1 LVKKMSENSQQKIL
15 LVEDEPN
22 IAMLFKYNLTKAG
35 YLCETANNGKVG
47 FEKVAEFQPD
57 LIISDI
63 MMPEVDGFEFRKML
77 LADSELAKIPFIF
90 LTAKG
95 SEEDIL
101 NGYDMDIEEYII
113 KTSSPRIVLAKIAAV
128 LKVKAKEREKA
139 VEEVHQAADNMK
151 TKVVPDEFL
160 QVNGFKVKHWHQTF
174 ENIPGGDFIDYIKI
188 DDDRGIIVLGDVMGK
203 KWKAWYFAVAYA
215 GYVRSAVRFAIQSS
229 EEITPSKIMTGVNKS
244 VFHDERISEVF
255 ITLTILLLNNKT
267 NSITYAGAGDLP
279 IVHKS
284 DEVKMINSD
293 GILLG
298 FDEETEYS
306 DFSVELKSGDEVFLF
321 TDGILESRSGE
332 SEMYGKERL
341 IQSIEKIAQDE
352 NCLEKI
358 KADFIDFTNNKFED
372 DVTIIAIRKL

>member
-1 LVKKMSENSQQKIL
+1 MSDLQQKIL

-35 YLCETANNGKVG
+35 YNCETAVNGQEG
-47 FEKVAEFQPD
+47 FEKAASFKPD

-77 LADSELAKIPFIF
+77 LSDQNLAKIPFIF

-101 NGYDMDIEEYII
+101 SGYDLDIEDYII
-113 KTSSPRIVLAKIAAV
+113 KTSSPKIVLAKISAV
-128 LKVKAKEREKA
+128 LKVQAKEREKA
-139 VEEVHQAADNMK
+139 VEEVHQAADNLK

-160 QVNGFKVKHWHQTF
+160 QITGFQVTHWHQTF

-188 DDDRGIIVLGDVMGK
+188 DEDRGIIVLGDVMGK

-215 GYVRSAVRFAIQSS
+215 GYVRSAVRFSIQSS
-229 EEITPSKIMTGVNKS
+229 EEITPSKILTSVNKS

-267 NSITYAGAGDLP
+267 KTLTYAGAGDLP
-279 IVHKS
+279 IIYKS
-284 DEVKMINSD
+284 NETKMINSD
-293 GILLG
+293 GVLLG
-298 FDEETEYS
+298 FDENTEYS
-306 DFSVELKSGDEVFLF
+306 DLSFQLNPEDKVFLF
-321 TDGILESRSGE
+321 TDGILESRNDRN
-332 SEMYGKERL
+332 EMYGKERL
-341 IQSIEKIAQDE
+341 IKSIEETSVND

-358 KADFIDFTNNKFED
+358 KNDFVNFTNNVFED
-372 DVTIIAIRKL
+372 DVTIIAIKILDI

>member
-1 LVKKMSENSQQKIL
+1 MSENSGQKIL

-35 YLCETANNGKVG
+35 YICETANNGKMG
-47 FEKVAEFQPD
+47 FEKVASFQPD

-160 QVNGFKVKHWHQTF
+160 QINGFEVRHWHQTF

-215 GYVRSAVRFAIQSS
+215 GYVRSAVRFGIQSS
-229 EEITPSKIMTGVNKS
+229 EEITPGKIMAGVNKS
-244 VFHDERISEVF
+244 VYHDERISEVF

-279 IVHKS
+279 ILHKS
-284 DEVKMINSD
+284 EKEVRMINSD

-298 FDEETEYS
+298 FDENTEYS
-306 DFSVELKSGDEVFLF
+306 DFSIELKRGDKIFLL
-321 TDGILESRSGE
+321 TDGILESRNE
-332 SEMYGKERL
+332 EKEMYGKERL
-341 IQSIEKIAQDE
+341 IKSIEDISLADV
-352 NCLEKI
+352 CLEKI
-358 KADFIDFTNNKFED
+358 KEDFINFTNNKFED
-372 DVTIIAIRKL
+372 DVTIIALKRL

>member
-1 LVKKMSENSQQKIL
+1 MNENSEQKIL

-22 IAMLFKYNLTKAG
+22 IAMLFKYNLNKAG
-35 YLCETANNGKVG
+35 YICETANNGKIG
-47 FEKVAEFQPD
+47 FEKVASFQPD

-77 LADSELAKIPFIF
+77 LADSGLAKIPFIF

-160 QVNGFKVKHWHQTF
+160 QINGFKVQHWHQTF

-215 GYVRSAVRFAIQSS
+215 GYVRSAVRFGIQSS
-229 EEITPSKIMTGVNKS
+229 EEITPGKIMAGVNKS
-244 VFHDERISEVF
+244 VYHDERISEVF

-279 IVHKS
+279 ILHKS
-284 DEVKMINSD
+284 EKEVRMINSD

-298 FDEETEYS
+298 FDENTEYS
-306 DFSVELKSGDEVFLF
+306 DFSIELKHGDKIFLL
-321 TDGILESRSGE
+321 TDGILESRNE
-332 SEMYGKERL
+332 EKEMYGKERL
-341 IQSIEKIAQDE
+341 IKSIEDISLADV
-352 NCLEKI
+352 CLEKI
-358 KADFIDFTNNKFED
+358 KGDFINFTNNKFED
-372 DVTIIAIRKL
+372 DVTIIALKRL

>member
-1 LVKKMSENSQQKIL
+1 MSDNSQQKIL

-35 YLCETANNGKVG
+35 YICETASNGQIG
-47 FEKVAEFQPD
+47 FEKVSSFEPD

-77 LADSELAKIPFIF
+77 LTDSELAKIPFIF

-160 QVNGFKVKHWHQTF
+160 QINGFEVKHWHQTF

-215 GYVRSAVRFAIQSS
+215 GYVRSAVRFSIQAS
-229 EEITPSKIMTGVNKS
+229 ENITPSKILTTVNKS
-244 VFHDERISEVF
+244 VFHDERIAEVF

-267 NSITYAGAGDLP
+267 KTISYAGAGDLP
-279 IVHKS
+279 IIYKS
-284 DEVKMINSD
+284 SEVKMINSD

-298 FDEETEYS
+298 FDEDAKYS
-306 DFSVELKSGDEVFLF
+306 DFSVDLERGDEVFLF
-321 TDGILESRSGE
+321 TDGILESRNAEGVMHGKDRLMKSIAELTGE
-332 SEMYGKERL
+332 DDS
-341 IQSIEKIAQDE
+341 
-352 NCLEKI
+352 LEKI
-358 KADFIDFTNNKFED
+358 KDDFSRFTNGKFED
-372 DVTIIAIRKL
+372 DVTIIGIKTM

>member
-1 LVKKMSENSQQKIL
+1 MNENSEQKIL

-22 IAMLFKYNLTKAG
+22 IAMLFKYNLNKAG
-35 YLCETANNGKVG
+35 YICETANNGKIG
-47 FEKVAEFQPD
+47 FEKVASFQPD

-77 LADSELAKIPFIF
+77 LADSGLAKIPFIF

-160 QVNGFKVKHWHQTF
+160 QINGFKVQHWHQTF

-215 GYVRSAVRFAIQSS
+215 GYVRSAVRFGIQSS
-229 EEITPSKIMTGVNKS
+229 EEITPGKIMAGVNKS
-244 VFHDERISEVF
+244 VYHDERISEVF

-267 NSITYAGAGDLP
+267 NSIIYAGAGDLP
-279 IVHKS
+279 ILHKS
-284 DEVKMINSD
+284 EKEVRMINSD

-298 FDEETEYS
+298 FDENTEYS
-306 DFSVELKSGDEVFLF
+306 DFSIELKHGDKIFLL
-321 TDGILESRSGE
+321 TDGILESRNE
-332 SEMYGKERL
+332 EKEMYGKERL
-341 IQSIEKIAQDE
+341 IKSIEDISLADV
-352 NCLEKI
+352 CLEKI
-358 KADFIDFTNNKFED
+358 KGDFINFTNNKFED
-372 DVTIIAIRKL
+372 DVTIIALKRL